1 MLSKIELTPSKKELV
16 VELLDKVISYHFTS
30 SGGGPLGVKG
40 AGLQKFCDLLN
51 TVYSKSPAEGFSEA
65 YLRQEF
71 ASKYKVCISYS
82 SSPPLPHP
90 VYSIYKRVR
99 LRIAIAFLLI
109 F

>member
-51 TVYSKSPAEGFSEA
+51 TVYSKSVAEGFSEA

-82 SSPPLPHP
+82 SSPPPPLL
-90 VYSIYKRVR
+90 SIVSIRG
-99 LRIAIAFLLI
+99 
-109 F
+109 